1 MSYKI
6 MVAAV
11 ILMLVATR
19 DITGLNIIAAIIILL
34 REIAVSGLREFLADL
49 RVSVP
54 VSKLAKWKTALQ
66 LIALGALIFAGTLPE
81 FARSEEHTSELQSLM
96 RISYAVFCL
105 KKKKTKSN
113 KISHRHRTQHT

>member
-1 MSYKI
+1 
-6 MVAAV
+6 
-11 ILMLVATR
+11 MLIATR

-66 LIALGALIFAGTLPE
+66 LIALGALLFARTLPE
-81 FARSEEHTSELQSLM
+81 FAFPKLVGLITLWAAAILTIITGWVFFSLGNWED
-96 RISYAVFCL
+96 RRGGKEGVS
-105 KKKKTKSN
+105 T
-113 KISHRHRTQHT
+113 

>member
-1 MSYKI
+1 

-11 ILMLVATR
+11 ILMLIATR

-81 FARSEEHTSELQSLM
+81 FADRKSTRLDSSHYCATHMTTS
-96 RISYAVFCL
+96 AW
-105 KKKKTKSN
+105 T
-113 KISHRHRTQHT
+113 